1 MFHAL
6 TWCAKCLFLY
16 LLVAMLAIKF
26 AWIFVLPVWAIG
38 ARMHWTTLSR
48 FVFLLNYFLPIFAAS
63 GFLLG
68 LVPFSRLNKALL
80 DLAPGLAR
88 FMEPD
93 RVPAILLA
101 WIPVSI
107 AFLVR
112 FFTWQSRNASVFG
125 AHNTSGRV
133 ARFFG
138 TLNSQ
143 TPALLD
149 SRWAQDRFLFTGPM
163 LFLMAC
169 AVAALLRYTIFGR
182 PAPAIPHSGY
192 EL

>member
-1 MFHAL
+1 
-6 TWCAKCLFLY
+6 
-16 LLVAMLAIKF
+16 
-26 AWIFVLPVWAIG
+26 
-38 ARMHWTTLSR
+38 
-48 FVFLLNYFLPIFAAS
+48 
-63 GFLLG
+63 
-68 LVPFSRLNKALL
+68 
-80 DLAPGLAR
+80 
-88 FMEPD
+88 MEPD
-93 RVPAILLA
+93 RIPAILLA
-101 WIPVSI
+101 WVPVSI

-125 AHNTSGRV
+125 AHNTSGRI

-169 AVAALLRYTIFGR
+169 ALAALLRYTIFGR
-182 PAPAIPHSGY
+182 PAPAVPYSDSDIST
-192 EL
+192 